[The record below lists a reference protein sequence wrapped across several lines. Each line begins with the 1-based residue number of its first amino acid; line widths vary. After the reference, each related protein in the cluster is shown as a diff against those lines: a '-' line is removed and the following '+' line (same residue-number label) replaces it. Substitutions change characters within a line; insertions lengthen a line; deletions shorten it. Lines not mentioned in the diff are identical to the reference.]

1 MPERPPNRPPPTVTV
16 IKLAWCCLLASVV
29 AAGLMFPVVG
39 GFGLMSNRASDVV
52 ANGSAQLVE
61 GEVPGVSTMVDAKGN
76 VIAWLYSQRRFEVP
90 SDQIANTMKLAIVSI
105 EDKRFAEHNGVDWK
119 GTLTGLSGYMSGN
132 VDTRGGSTIEQQYV
146 KNYQLLVIAQ
156 TDAEKRA
163 AIETTPARKLREIRM
178 ALTLDKTFT
187 KPEILTRYLNLV
199 SFGNNAFG
207 VQDAAQTYF
216 GIDASQ
222 LNWQQ
227 AALLAGM
234 VQSTS
239 TLNPYTNPDGALA
252 RRNLVLDTMIDNLPQ
267 EADAL
272 RAAKQQP
279 LGILPQPQELP
290 RGCIAAGDRAFFCD
304 YVLDYLARAGIS
316 KEQVARGGY
325 LIRTTLDPDV
335 QGSVKSAI
343 DAIASPDLQGVA
355 SVMSVI
361 RPGKDNHPVVA
372 MASNRTYGLNLDAGE
387 TMQPQPFSLVGD
399 GAGSIFKIFTTAAAL
414 DMGMGISATLDAPS
428 RFEAK
433 GLGSGGAKGCPPATW
448 CVQNAGN
455 YRGSMSVT
463 DALATSP
470 NTAFAKLISQVG
482 VQRTVDM
489 AVKLGLRSY
498 ALPGTAR
505 DYDPNSN
512 ESLADFVKRQ
522 NLGSF
527 TLGPIEVNAL
537 ELSNVAATLGSGGV
551 WCPPNPIDKVFDRH
565 GQEVS
570 VTTETCEQVVPEGLA
585 NTLANALS
593 HDAIGNGTAAGSAG
607 SAGWT
612 LPVSGKTGTTEAHR
626 SSGFVGFTNNYAAAS
641 YIYDDSSTPSDLCS
655 YPLRQCGSGDLFGGN
670 EPART
675 WFTAM
680 KPIAENPG
688 PVTMPPTDPR
698 YVDGGPNSKVPSVSG
713 MDQNLARQ
721 RLKDAGFQVAD
732 QANSVNSGSS
742 AGTVVGTSPSGQT
755 VPGSIITLQVS
766 NGIPPPPPP
775 PPAGIPGLPPEIG
788 STVVEIPGLPPITV
802 PVLGPPPPA
811 APPPP

>member
-1 MPERPPNRPPPTVTV
+1 MSDRPPVAVTV
-16 IKLAWCCLLASVV
+16 IKLAWCCLLASVLV
-29 AAGLMFPVVG
+29 AAFLFPLVG
-39 GFGLMSNRASDVV
+39 GIGLVSNRASDVV

-61 GEVPGVSTMVDAKGN
+61 GQVPAVSTMVDAKGN
-76 VIAWLYSQRRFEVP
+76 TIAWLYSQRRFEVP
-90 SDQIANTMKLAIVSI
+90 SDKIADTMKLAIVSI

-119 GTLTGLSGYMSGN
+119 GTLTGLAGYASG
-132 VDTRGGSTIEQQYV
+132 DAQTRGGSTLEQQYV

-216 GIDASQ
+216 GINATD

-252 RRNLVLDTMIDNLPQ
+252 RRNVVLDTMIDNIPDQ
-267 EADAL
+267 ADAL
-272 RAAKQQP
+272 RAAKEQP
-279 LGILPQPQELP
+279 LGILPQPNELP

-304 YVLDYLARAGIS
+304 YVQEYLARAGIS
-316 KEQVARGGY
+316 KDQLSKGGY
-325 LIRTTLDPDV
+325 LIKTTLDPDV
-335 QGSVKSAI
+335 QNSTKAAVDS
-343 DAIASPDLQGVA
+343 IAAPDLSGVA
-355 SVMSVI
+355 SVMSI
-361 RPGKDNHPVVA
+361 IAPGKESHPVMA
-372 MASNRTYGLNLDAGE
+372 MVSNRTYGLNLDAGE

-414 DMGMGISATLDAPS
+414 DMGMGINATLDVPS

-433 GLGSGGAKGCPPATW
+433 GLGSGGAKGCPKETW
-448 CVQNAGN
+448 CVQNAGG
-455 YRGSMSVT
+455 YRGQMSVT

-498 ALPGTAR
+498 AQPGTAR
-505 DYDPNSN
+505 AYDPDNN

-527 TLGPIEVNAL
+527 TLGPLAVNAL
-537 ELSNVAATLGSGGV
+537 ELSNVAATLGSGGT
-551 WCPPNPIDKVFDRH
+551 WCPPNPIDKVFDRN
-565 GQEVS
+565 GNEVA
-570 VTTETCEQVVPEGLA
+570 VTTETCQQVVPQGLA
-585 NTLANALS
+585 NTMANALS
-593 HDAIGNGTAAGSAG
+593 KDDTGSGTSAGAAGSV
-607 SAGWT
+607 GWN

-626 SSGFVGFTNNYAAAS
+626 SSAFLGFTSRYAAAN
-641 YIYDDSSTPSDLCS
+641 YIYDDSSSPGELCS
-655 YPLRQCGSGDLFGGN
+655 FPLRQCGDGNLFGGN

-675 WFTAM
+675 WYTAM
-680 KPIAENPG
+680 MPIANNFG
-688 PVTMPPTDPR
+688 DIALPPTDPR
-698 YVDGGPNSKVPSVSG
+698 YVDGAPGSRVPSIAG
-713 MDQNLARQ
+713 LDQTAARQ
-721 RLKDAGFQVAD
+721 RLKDAGFQIAD
-732 QANSVNSGSS
+732 QANPVNSSS
-742 AGTVVGTSPSGQT
+742 PYGTVVGTSPTGAT
-755 VPGSIITLQVS
+755 VPGSIITIQIS
-766 NGIPPPPPP
+766 NGIAPPPPPP
-775 PPAGIPGLPPEIG
+775 PLGLPPPGAPPEFG
-788 STVVEIPGLPPITV
+788 QTVVEIPGLPPITV
-802 PVLGPPPPA
+802 PVLLPP
-811 APPPP
+811 APPPPPPP

>member
-1 MPERPPNRPPPTVTV
+1 MSDRPPVAVTV
-16 IKLAWCCLLASVV
+16 IKLAWCCLLASVLV
-29 AAGLMFPVVG
+29 AAFLFPVVG
-39 GFGLMSNRASDVV
+39 GIGLVSNRASDVV

-61 GEVPGVSTMVDAKGN
+61 GEVPAVSTMVDAKGN
-76 VIAWLYSQRRFEVP
+76 TIAWLYSQRRFEVT
-90 SDQIANTMKLAIVSI
+90 SDKIADTMKLAIVSI

-119 GTLTGLSGYMSGN
+119 GTLTGLAGYASGDA
-132 VDTRGGSTIEQQYV
+132 DTRGGSTLEQQYV

-163 AIETTPARKLREIRM
+163 AIATTPARKLREIRM

-216 GIDASQ
+216 GVNASD

-252 RRNLVLDTMIDNLPQ
+252 RRNLVLDTMIDNIPDQ
-267 EADAL
+267 ADAL
-272 RAAKQQP
+272 RAAKEQP
-279 LGILPQPQELP
+279 LGILPQPNELP

-304 YVLDYLARAGIS
+304 YVQEYLARAGIS
-316 KEQVARGGY
+316 KDQLAKGGY
-325 LIRTTLDPDV
+325 LIKTTLDPDV
-335 QGSVKSAI
+335 QNSTKAAVNG
-343 DAIASPDLQGVA
+343 IAAPDLDGVA
-355 SVMSVI
+355 SVMSII
-361 RPGKDNHPVVA
+361 RPGKDSHPVLA
-372 MASNRTYGLNLDAGE
+372 MVSNRTYGLNLDAGE

-399 GAGSIFKIFTTAAAL
+399 GAGSIFKVFTTAAAL
-414 DMGMGISATLDAPS
+414 DMGMGINATLDAPS

-433 GLGSGGAKGCPPATW
+433 GLGSGGAKGCPKDTW
-448 CVQNAGN
+448 CVQNDGN
-455 YRGSMSVT
+455 YRGALSVT

-498 ALPGTAR
+498 AQPGTAR
-505 DYDPNSN
+505 TYDPDNN

-527 TLGPIEVNAL
+527 TLGPLAVNAL
-537 ELSNVAATLGSGGV
+537 ELSNVAATLASGGT
-551 WCPPNPIDKVFDRH
+551 WCPPDPIDKVFDRN
-565 GQEVS
+565 GNEVA
-570 VTTETCEQVVPEGLA
+570 VTTETCQQVVPQGLA

-593 HDAIGNGTAAGSAG
+593 KDDTGSGTSASSAG
-607 SAGWT
+607 SVGWN
-612 LPVSGKTGTTEAHR
+612 LPMSGKTGTTEAHR
-626 SSGFVGFTNNYAAAS
+626 SSAFLGFTNQLAAAN
-641 YIYDDSSTPSDLCS
+641 YIYDDSTQPGDLCS
-655 YPLRQCGSGDLFGGN
+655 FPLRQCGDGNLYGGN

-675 WFTAM
+675 WYTAM
-680 KPIAENPG
+680 KPIATNYG
-688 PVTMPPTDPR
+688 DVSLPPTDPR
-698 YVDGGPNSKVPSVSG
+698 YVDGAPGSRVPSVAG
-713 MDQNLARQ
+713 LTQDAARD

-732 QANSVNSGSS
+732 QATPVNSGL
-742 AGTVVGTSPSGQT
+742 ALNTVVGTSPTGQT
-755 VPGSIITLQVS
+755 VPGSIVTIQVS

-775 PPAGIPGLPPEIG
+775 PPAGMPPDGAPPEWG
-788 STVVEIPGLPPITV
+788 QTVVEIPGLPPITV
-802 PVLGPPPPA
+802 PVLLPPA
-811 APPPP
+811 PAPPPPPP

>member
-1 MPERPPNRPPPTVTV
+1 MPEQPPTRPPTTVTV

-52 ANGSAQLVE
+52 ANGSAQLVQ
-61 GEVPGVSTMVDAKGN
+61 GEVPQVSTMVDAKGN
-76 VIAWLYSQRRFEVP
+76 VIAWLYSQRRFEVR

-105 EDKRFAEHNGVDWK
+105 EDKRFAEHNGVDLQ
-119 GTLTGLSGYMSGN
+119 GTLTGLSGYLTGN
-132 VDTRGGSTIEQQYV
+132 LDTRGGSTIEQQYV

-163 AIETTPARKLREIRM
+163 AVETTPARKLREIRM

-199 SFGNNAFG
+199 SFGNGAFG
-207 VQDAAQTYF
+207 IQDAAQTYF
-216 GIDASQ
+216 GVNASD

-227 AALLAGM
+227 AALLAGL

-252 RRNLVLDTMIDNLPQ
+252 RRNVVLDTMIDNLP
-267 EADAL
+267 EHAGEL
-272 RAAKQQP
+272 RAAKELP
-279 LGILPQPQELP
+279 LGILPQPNELP

-304 YVLDYLARAGIS
+304 YALEYLARAGIS
-316 KEQVARGGY
+316 KEQVAKGGY
-325 LIRTTLDPDV
+325 MIKTTLDPDV
-335 QGSVKSAI
+335 QVPVKSAI
-343 DAIASPDLQGVA
+343 DGIASPDLAGVA

-361 RPGKDNHPVVA
+361 KPGKSSHPVLA
-372 MASNRTYGLNLDAGE
+372 MGSNRTYGLNTAAGE

-414 DMGMGISATLDAPS
+414 DMGMGINAQLDAPA

-448 CVQNAGN
+448 CVQNDGN
-455 YRGSMSVT
+455 YRGQLNVT

-482 VQRTVDM
+482 VQRSVDM
-489 AVKLGLRSY
+489 AVKLGMRSY

-505 DYDPNSN
+505 DYDPQSN

-527 TLGPIEVNAL
+527 TLGPIELNPL
-537 ELSNVAATLGSGGV
+537 ELSNVAATLASGGV
-551 WCPPNPIDKVFDRH
+551 WCPPNPIDKVIDRT
-565 GQEVS
+565 GKDVA

-585 NTLANALS
+585 NTLANAMS
-593 HDAIGNGTAAGSAG
+593 KDDQSGTAASAAGSAG
-607 SAGWT
+607 WS

-626 SSGFVGFTNNYAAAS
+626 SSGFVGFTSALAAAN
-641 YIYDDSSTPSDLCS
+641 YIYDDSTTPSDLCS
-655 YPLRQCGSGDLFGGN
+655 FPLRQCGSGNLYGGN

-680 KPIAENPG
+680 KSITPPD
-688 PVTMPPTDPR
+688 VKLPPTDPR
-698 YVDGGPNSKVPSVSG
+698 YVEGAPGSKVPSVSG
-713 MDQNLARQ
+713 LTQDIARQ
-721 RLKDAGFQVAD
+721 RLKEAGFQVAE
-732 QANSVNSGSS
+732 QATPINSTAPYG
-742 AGTVVGTSPSGQT
+742 AVVGTSPTGQT
-755 VPGSIITLQVS
+755 LPGSIVTIQIS
-766 NGIPPPPPP
+766 NGIPPPLPPP
-775 PPAGIPGLPPEIG
+775 PPGGIPGLPGMPPEIG

-802 PVLGPPPPA
+802 PVLGPPPPG
-811 APPPP
+811 